1 VIVRVFVR
9 LVVLILIAWLP
20 IDAHAAS
27 CRGYSQHIR
36 ASIKKHVDALRALEH
51 EAADRLKGLDTR
63 TFEYLLVQAR
73 GTAAAIGDEDA
84 LAKEDGLGRCR
95 DGGPPVRRTCAE
107 AARALV
113 SVIEEQAAGAA
124 SKAAKQSYAEAMP
137 RCERLM
143 NVTPLATVFRASD

>member
-1 VIVRVFVR
+1 VRAFVS
-9 LVVLILIAWLP
+9 LVTLILIACLP
-20 IDAHAAS
+20 IDADAAS
-27 CRGYSQHIR
+27 CRGYPQGIR
-36 ASIKKHVDALRALEH
+36 AAIKKHVEALRALEH

-73 GTAAAIGDEDA
+73 STAAAIADKDA
-84 LAKEDGLGRCR
+84 LAEEEGLGRCR
-95 DGGPPVRRTCAE
+95 DGVPPVRRTCAE

-143 NVTPLATVFRASD
+143 SVMPLSTVFRTSD

>member
-1 VIVRVFVR
+1 VIVKSVASITV
-9 LVVLILIAWLP
+9 LVLVAWWP
-20 IDAHAAS
+20 IDADAVS
-27 CRGYSQHIR
+27 CRGYPQDIR
-36 ASIKKHVDALRALEH
+36 AAIKKHVEALRALEH

-73 GTAAAIGDEDA
+73 ATAAAIADKDA
-84 LAKEDGLGRCR
+84 LAKEEGLERCR
-95 DGGPPVRRTCAE
+95 DGAPPVRRTCAE

-124 SKAAKQSYAEAMP
+124 SRASKQSYAEAMP

-143 NVTPLATVFRASD
+143 NVTPSTTVFRASD